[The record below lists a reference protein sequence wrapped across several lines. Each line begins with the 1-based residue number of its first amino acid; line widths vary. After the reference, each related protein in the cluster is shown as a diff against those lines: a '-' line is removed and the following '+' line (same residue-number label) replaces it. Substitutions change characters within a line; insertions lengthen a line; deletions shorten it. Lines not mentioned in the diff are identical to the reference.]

1 MSTPKATILYVEDDP
16 DSQTLIHRILTHN
29 GYRVLI
35 APNGLVGLDM
45 ARQHHPD
52 LILTDINLPDM
63 SGREITDRLRA
74 DPELADVPIVAVT
87 AQAHDFERRKTLV
100 AGVNGYITKPID
112 LQTLVRTVQDCLAG
126 QLPAPETEG
135 LEEARRAYHRE
146 LIMRLEEAVRK
157 LETRNRELQRL
168 DRLKEDFIQLTAH
181 ELRTPLTTVYGYS
194 RLVQTL
200 PAVQQLMATNAEAN
214 ATLTGLLTAIERLH
228 AVVDE
233 IVIVSR
239 IASGKVDLRLAYTN
253 LADIIRQV
261 IVDYTPVLT
270 QRALQLRL
278 TPEEWRI
285 ALVADQQLL
294 EMAFS
299 NLLSNAIKYTPD
311 GGTITLQATRI
322 EQAETP
328 FVRLVFQDSGIGIAP
343 EDQPYIFDRFY
354 VTGDTQLHSTS
365 KAAFRGGGLGLGLA
379 ICKGIVEAHQGRIWV
394 ESAGR
399 SETELPGSTF
409 YVELPLTLQLPN

>member
-1 MSTPKATILYVEDDP
+1 MTTSKAIILYVEDDK

-35 APNGLVGLDM
+35 APTGLDGLDM

-74 DPELADVPIVAVT
+74 DPQLGDVPIVAVT
-87 AQAHDFERRKTLV
+87 AQVHDFERRKTLV
-100 AGVNGYITKPID
+100 AGVNAYLTKPID
-112 LQTLVRTVQDCLAG
+112 LRELVRTVKECLAG
-126 QLPAPETEG
+126 QFPTRETEG
-135 LEEARRAYHRE
+135 LEEARQAYHRE
-146 LIMRLEEAVRK
+146 LIERLENTVRK
-157 LETRNRELQRL
+157 LEARNRELQRL
-168 DRLKEDFIQLTAH
+168 DRLKDDFIQLTAH

-200 PAVQQLMATNAEAN
+200 PAIQRLMAENTEAH

-253 LADIIRQV
+253 LADIVRQV

-270 QRALQLRL
+270 QRALQLKIQ
-278 TPEEWRI
+278 PEAWQVT
-285 ALVADQQLL
+285 LVADGQLL

-311 GGTITLQATRI
+311 GGVITLQAQPVHDV
-322 EQAETP
+322 EEP
-328 FVRLVFQDSGIGIAP
+328 FVRITFRDSGIGIAP

-379 ICKGIVEAHQGRIWV
+379 ICKGIIEAHRGRIWV
-394 ESAGR
+394 ESTGR
-399 SETELPGSTF
+399 SETKLPGSTF
-409 YVELPLTLQLPN
+409 YIELPLTLQLPK

>member
-1 MSTPKATILYVEDDP
+1 MTTPKATILYVEDDP
-16 DSQTLIHRILTHN
+16 DSQILIHRILTHN

-35 APNGLVGLDM
+35 APTGLDGLDM

-74 DPELADVPIVAVT
+74 DPDLCDVPIIAVT
-87 AQAHDFERRKTLV
+87 AQIHDFERRKTLV
-100 AGVNGYITKPID
+100 AGVNGYITKPVD
-112 LQTLVRTVQDCLAG
+112 LQALVQTVETCLQG
-126 QLPAPETEG
+126 QLPTPNTEH

-146 LIMRLEEAVRK
+146 LIERLEKTVRK
-157 LETRNRELQRL
+157 LETHNRELQRL
-168 DRLKEDFIQLTAH
+168 DRLKDDFIQLTAH

-200 PAVQQLMATNAEAN
+200 PAIQRLMAEDTEAH
-214 ATLTGLLTAIERLH
+214 ATLTGLLAAIERLH

-233 IVIVSR
+233 IIIVSR
-239 IASGKVDLRLAYTN
+239 IASGRVDLRLAYTN

-270 QRALQLRL
+270 QRALRLQL
-278 TPEEWRI
+278 TPEEWKI
-285 ALVADQQLL
+285 SLVADSQLL

-299 NLLSNAIKYTPD
+299 NLLGNAIKYTPD
-311 GGTITLQATRI
+311 GGTITLQVEHV
-322 EQAETP
+322 EQAAEP
-328 FVRLVFQDSGIGIAP
+328 YVRLVFQDTGIGIAP

-354 VTGDTQLHSTS
+354 VIGDTQLHSTS

-379 ICKGIVEAHQGRIWV
+379 ICKGIVEAHQGHIWV

-399 SETELPGSTF
+399 DESNPPGSTF
-409 YVELPLTLQLPN
+409 YVELPLTLTLPD

>member
-1 MSTPKATILYVEDDP
+1 MTSPKATILYVEDDP

-35 APNGLVGLDM
+35 APTGLDGLDM

-74 DPELADVPIVAVT
+74 DGELCNVPIIAVT
-87 AQAHDFERRKTLV
+87 AQIHDFERRKTLV
-100 AGVNGYITKPID
+100 AGVNGYITKPIN
-112 LQTLVRTVQDCLAG
+112 LQMLVHTVEECLAG
-126 QLPAPETEG
+126 QLPAPPIED
-135 LEEARRAYHRE
+135 LDEARRAYHQE
-146 LIMRLEEAVRK
+146 LITRLEETVRK

-168 DRLKEDFIQLTAH
+168 DRLKDDFIQLTAH

-200 PAVQQLMATNAEAN
+200 PAIQQLMATNTEAN

-239 IASGKVDLRLAYTN
+239 IASGRVDLRLAYTN
-253 LADIIRQV
+253 LAESIRQV

-270 QRALQLRL
+270 QRALQLQL
-278 TPEEWRI
+278 TPEDWKI
-285 ALVADQQLL
+285 SLVADKQML

-311 GGTITLQATRI
+311 GGTISLYVERVEDAD
-322 EQAETP
+322 EP
-328 FVRLVFQDSGIGIAP
+328 FVRIIFQDSGIGIAP

-379 ICKGIVEAHQGRIWV
+379 ICKGIVEAHQGHIWV

-409 YVELPLTLQLPN
+409 YIELPLTLQLPN